1 MVEEIKDVTSDEAG
15 KDKKKSKTG
24 IKNLSKLGII
34 LATVEMIAIPVL
46 KWAGILKEVDI
57 GDVIK
62 IAIGLVAVWT
72 PGFISIWLDKI
83 AAAFIAKF
91 TGKVEGSSSGEVLQ

>member
-1 MVEEIKDVTSDEAG
+1 MAEEIKDVTSDE
-15 KDKKKSKTG
+15 DEKKSKTG